1 MEQKNNQEQYQH
13 RQALKATIWF
23 MVFIF
28 VMAFLG
34 GLGEYFFP
42 AASVIN

>member
-1 MEQKNNQEQYQH
+1 MEQKINQKRYER

-28 VMAFLG
+28 GMAFLG
-34 GLGEYFFP
+34 SLGEYFFP
-42 AASVIN
+42 AASAIN